1 MAGETPAAQPPG
13 PGPGRQAFDK
23 SQSAPR
29 SGSVRLVL
37 LVALALIAAAAGV
50 LYIEPVYAGT
60 YILALLALLGTIGV
74 AALFAMASGIMQLA
88 SRSQANPLLK
98 AVVDSAFDGIV
109 VTDHSGRV
117 FYANTTYLDLI
128 GATDNNDVRPIERV
142 FVGDP
147 DVSESIYR
155 LLKAAREGRRLLE
168 EVRIPGAT
176 AEAARWL
183 RMRVRPLGEGK
194 HDARM
199 TVWSIADVTRDRERQ
214 ENVFQELQHAIDYL
228 DHAPAG
234 FFSVDSAGDIVYLNA
249 TLATWLDQD
258 LAQVGAGSLKLGDI
272 VAGEGAALLHRAQRR
287 ARGRQDRGARPRP
300 QDARRQAGA
309 GAPVS

>member
-98 AVVDSAFDGIV
+98 ACLLYTSPSPRDGLLSRMPSSA
-109 VTDHSGRV
+109 
-117 FYANTTYLDLI
+117 
-128 GATDNNDVRPIERV
+128 
-142 FVGDP
+142 
-147 DVSESIYR
+147 
-155 LLKAAREGRRLLE
+155 
-168 EVRIPGAT
+168 
-176 AEAARWL
+176 
-183 RMRVRPLGEGK
+183 
-194 HDARM
+194 
-199 TVWSIADVTRDRERQ
+199 
-214 ENVFQELQHAIDYL
+214 
-228 DHAPAG
+228 
-234 FFSVDSAGDIVYLNA
+234 
-249 TLATWLDQD
+249 
-258 LAQVGAGSLKLGDI
+258 
-272 VAGEGAALLHRAQRR
+272 
-287 ARGRQDRGARPRP
+287 
-300 QDARRQAGA
+300 
-309 GAPVS
+309 